1 MSEGLGN
8 SEVKSEHKLRGNFKK
23 KDVMNLES
31 DILSGSAVKNLP
43 AMQDT

>member
-8 SEVKSEHKLRGNFKK
+8 SEVKSEHKLRGNLKK